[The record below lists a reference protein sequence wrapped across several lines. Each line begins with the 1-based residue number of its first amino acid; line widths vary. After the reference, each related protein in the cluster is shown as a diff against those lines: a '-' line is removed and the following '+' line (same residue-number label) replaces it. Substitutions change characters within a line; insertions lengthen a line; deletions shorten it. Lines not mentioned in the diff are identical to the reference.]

1 MTAAEEICDE
11 SIVRFPEAPK
21 TLADAGLPFDLM
33 VSLALKTLHFAGEL
47 SGAAMAARLGL
58 QYSLIVPILQH
69 LKNAH
74 LVEVSG
80 GGLTAGPAFVYRL
93 TDAGRVRALLA
104 LEESHYVGA
113 APVPLAAYA
122 AYMRAFD
129 AAAPRPATRERVRDA
144 FRKLVISQR
153 VLDQLGPAINAG
165 HSLFVYGPPGN
176 GKTVVAQAIAGLLD
190 GEIAIPHAIVADGH
204 IIRVFDAA
212 AHEPI
217 AEPADGDA
225 LTAADRVD
233 DRRWVRCKR
242 PSVMVGGEL
251 DLGDLDLSFRASA
264 QVYQAPLQLTAN
276 GGMLIIDDFGRQ
288 KCSPVALLNRWI
300 TPLES
305 RIDFLTLQT
314 GQKLVMPFA
323 VLVVFATN
331 IRPSELLDEAF
342 LRRIRYK
349 VFAESPTTEDFK
361 RIFENCCRDRGLAFD
376 EALVDGLIADVFEP
390 RRIPLRGT
398 HPRDLI
404 DQALSLADY
413 LGEPRRLT
421 RALLRDASASYFVDE
436 REGVSAGQ

>member
-1 MTAAEEICDE
+1 MIAAEEICDE
-11 SIVRFPEAPK
+11 AIVRFPEAPK

-47 SGAAMAARLGL
+47 SGADMAARLGL
-58 QYSLIVPILQH
+58 QYSLIIPILQH

-104 LEESHYVGA
+104 LEQSHYVGA

-122 AYMRAFD
+122 TYMRAFD

-176 GKTVVAQAIAGLLD
+176 GKTVVAQAISGLLD

-212 AHEPI
+212 AHQPI
-217 AEPADGDA
+217 AAPAEADA
-225 LTAADRVD
+225 LTAADRVH

-242 PSVMVGGEL
+242 PTVMVGGEL
-251 DLGDLDLSFRASA
+251 ELGDLDLSFHASA

-305 RIDFLTLQT
+305 RVDFLTLQT

-349 VFAESPTTEDFK
+349 VFAESPTIEDFK
-361 RIFENCCRDRGLAFD
+361 QIFENCCRERGLAFD
-376 EALVDGLIADVFEP
+376 EELVDGLIADVFDP

-421 RALLRDASASYFVDE
+421 RALLRNASASYFVDE